1 MNLVM
6 SDITRNKLGCY
17 MAQQASLNN
26 IPVSALVSRFTVEPA
41 VQQRFENASKE
52 STEFTKRI
60 NVIGVTDQK
69 GEKILLDTT
78 GPIAR
83 TNSSYDGIKRRNP
96 NNVIDM
102 KSRQYQCEQVNYDTF
117 ISYPQLDTWA
127 AHSDFQ
133 SRISTQIARQVA
145 LDRIMIGFNGTSH
158 AYESDFHTN
167 KLLQDVNVGW
177 LEHIRT
183 DASERVMNDVTLTSR
198 NMDNTVA
205 HAGKYANADAL
216 VQDARSSLLDEW
228 HKEADDLAVIMGR
241 NLFNLSLIHI

>member
-26 IPVSALVSRFTVEPA
+26 IPVSALVSRFTVEPS

-83 TNSSYDGIKRRNP
+83 TNTSYDGTKRRNP
-96 NNVIDM
+96 NNVVDL
-102 KSRQYQCEQVNYDTF
+102 KKRKYQCEQVNYDTF
-117 ISYPQLDTWA
+117 ISYPQLDAWA
-127 AHSDFQ
+127 AHPDFQ
-133 SRISTQIARQVA
+133 SRISAQIARQVA

-158 AYESDFHTN
+158 ADESNFSTN

-205 HAGKYANADAL
+205 HAGKYA
-216 VQDARSSLLDEW
+216 
-228 HKEADDLAVIMGR
+228 
-241 NLFNLSLIHI
+241 

>member
-6 SDITRNKLGCY
+6 SDITRNKLGRY

-102 KSRQYQCEQVNYDTF
+102 KSHQYQCEQVNYDTF

-133 SRISTQIARQVA
+133 SRIGTQIARQVA

-228 HKEADDLAVIMGR
+228 
-241 NLFNLSLIHI
+241 

>member
-26 IPVSALVSRFTVEPA
+26 IPVSALVSRFTVEPS

-83 TNSSYDGIKRRNP
+83 TNTSYDGTKRRNTGEP
-96 NNVIDM
+96 LPGGMRI
-102 KSRQYQCEQVNYDTF
+102 KT
-117 ISYPQLDTWA
+117 ISARFTGMT
-127 AHSDFQ
+127 
-133 SRISTQIARQVA
+133 STV
-145 LDRIMIGFNGTSH
+145 F
-158 AYESDFHTN
+158 
-167 KLLQDVNVGW
+167 W
-177 LEHIRT
+177 
-183 DASERVMNDVTLTSR
+183 
-198 NMDNTVA
+198 
-205 HAGKYANADAL
+205 KYAPGASTRTA
-216 VQDARSSLLDEW
+216 QSASPCS
-228 HKEADDLAVIMGR
+228 
-241 NLFNLSLIHI
+241 

>member
-26 IPVSALVSRFTVEPA
+26 IPVSALVSRFTVEPS
-41 VQQRFENASKE
+41 VQQRFENAVKE
-52 STEFTKRI
+52 STEFTKKI
-60 NVIGVTDQK
+60 NVFGVTDQK

-83 TNSSYDGIKRRNP
+83 TNTSYDGTKRRNP
-96 NNVIDM
+96 NNVVDL
-102 KSRQYQCEQVNYDTF
+102 KNRKYQCEQVNYDTF
-117 ISYPQLDTWA
+117 ISYPQLDAWA
-127 AHSDFQ
+127 AHPDFQ
-133 SRISTQIARQVA
+133 SRVSTQIARQVA

-158 AYESDFHTN
+158 ADESNFSTN

-228 HKEADDLAVIMGR
+228 HKEADDLVVIMGR
-241 NLFNLSLIHI
+241 NLFNSLRLPV

>member
-83 TNSSYDGIKRRNP
+83 TNSSYDGIKRRKP
-96 NNVIDM
+96 TFLC
-102 KSRQYQCEQVNYDTF
+102 RPYDIIKGNITRTVF
-117 ISYPQLDTWA
+117 ISCWHDTRGVE
-127 AHSDFQ
+127 SK
-133 SRISTQIARQVA
+133 V
-145 LDRIMIGFNGTSH
+145 IGFVYS
-158 AYESDFHTN
+158 SC
-167 KLLQDVNVGW
+167 V
-177 LEHIRT
+177 IRH
-183 DASERVMNDVTLTSR
+183 SR
-198 NMDNTVA
+198 
-205 HAGKYANADAL
+205 
-216 VQDARSSLLDEW
+216 
-228 HKEADDLAVIMGR
+228 
-241 NLFNLSLIHI
+241 

>member
-26 IPVSALVSRFTVEPA
+26 IPVSALVSRFTVEPS

-83 TNSSYDGIKRRNP
+83 TNTSYDGTKR
-96 NNVIDM
+96 
-102 KSRQYQCEQVNYDTF
+102 
-117 ISYPQLDTWA
+117 
-127 AHSDFQ
+127 
-133 SRISTQIARQVA
+133 
-145 LDRIMIGFNGTSH
+145 
-158 AYESDFHTN
+158 
-167 KLLQDVNVGW
+167 
-177 LEHIRT
+177 
-183 DASERVMNDVTLTSR
+183 
-198 NMDNTVA
+198 
-205 HAGKYANADAL
+205 
-216 VQDARSSLLDEW
+216 
-228 HKEADDLAVIMGR
+228 
-241 NLFNLSLIHI
+241 